1 MPNLSI
7 SRAWEETTSFVA
19 RETRLL
25 VPLALALLFLPSVI
39 AALAAPRG
47 RVDLDGSPLNI
58 SLFVAQLLLGLVGQV
73 AIARLALGHREPL
86 GQVIGHSAKRLP
98 ALLGAAVIVMLPL
111 SIALVATMGGATA
124 ITRQGSGASPVAAL
138 LLLLALTILV
148 VALIIV
154 MARFLLATAIASVEP
169 GGPLHILKRAFDLTR
184 GQVLRLIGAALLFL
198 VGGGVATIAL
208 TSVVGLLVTL
218 ALGKPEPWSVAALLL
233 GLAESAGQALFATL
247 FTVCFARLYAQRAA
261 VPGVPSSG
269 I

>member
-7 SRAWEETTSFVA
+7 SRAWEETTSFAA

-39 AALAAPRG
+39 SALAAPRG
-47 RVDLDGSPLNI
+47 WAAVDGSPVNMTV
-58 SLFVAQLLLGLVGQV
+58 FVVQFLLGLVGQI

-111 SIALVATMGGATA
+111 SIALVATMSGAA
-124 ITRQGSGASPVAAL
+124 VVTRQGTNASPVAAML
-138 LLLLALTILV
+138 LLLVLTILV

-154 MARFLLATAIASVEP
+154 MARFLLVTGVVAVEP
-169 GGPLHILKRAFDLTR
+169 GGPLRILKRGFDLTR
-184 GQVLRLIGAALLFL
+184 GQVLRLVGAALLFL
-198 VGGGVATIAL
+198 IGGGVAIIAL
-208 TSVVGLLVTL
+208 TSVIGLAVALT
-218 ALGKPEPWSVAALLL
+218 LGKPEPWTVAALLIA
-233 GLAESAGQALFATL
+233 LAGSGGQALFATL

-261 VPGVPSSG
+261 VEGVPSNA